1 MDEALEKNIK
11 QELKLHAK
19 ALSIPEG
26 AIDSFIKEAIPAI
39 KKSLKARTILTK
51 LDVAKIVA
59 KEIRKYNKDLAYVYE
74 NHDKII

>member
-11 QELKLHAK
+11 RELKLHAK

-26 AIDSFIKEAIPAI
+26 TIDSFIKEAMPTI
-39 KKSLKARTILTK
+39 KKSLEARTILTRS
-51 LDVAKIVA
+51 DVARIVA
-59 KEIRKYNKDLAYVYE
+59 KEIKKYNKDLAYVYE